1 MKLTSLLFIVV
12 SAFAFIGLFE
22 CRSFAQEEKVVINVQ
37 EMGTK
42 IGVPGEE
49 MVLPG
54 GQKRLRQTWQVED
67 VEKVISELQYCSD
80 SPETTYLITEI
91 AEPWMTL
98 ALLDALRPLKV
109 KYLYPN
115 PSIGTELEMY
125 NLKRGEQSP
134 NYDVKFE
141 VFLEGDNVYIN
152 LTSDRSDAKEAGH
165 TFDLENLS
173 KVAIPEIPA
182 GKHVFIHAKGM
193 YGVMVCIA
201 NNYVKNAKSLSIG
214 CHDSDYICA
223 VSKTDGLKLG
233 DVTPRKREN
242 NL

>member
-1 MKLTSLLFIVV
+1 LKFLVLIVV
-12 SAFAFIGLFE
+12 LAFASIGIFE
-22 CRSFAQEEKVVINVQ
+22 SRSFAQEKKEIINIQ
-37 EMGTK
+37 ELGTK

-49 MVLPG
+49 MELPN
-54 GQKRLRQTWQVED
+54 GQKRIRQTWQVED
-67 VEKVISELQYCSD
+67 VSKVISDLQYCFD
-80 SPETTYLITEI
+80 SPETTYLLTEI

-98 ALLDALRPLKV
+98 AILDALRPLKV

-115 PSIGTELEMY
+115 PAIGTELTMY
-125 NLKRGEQSP
+125 DLKRGEQTP

-141 VFLEGDNVYIN
+141 VFVEGDNVYIN
-152 LTSDRSDAKEAGH
+152 FTSDRPDAMETGGH
-165 TFDLENLS
+165 TFELENLS
-173 KVAIPEIPA
+173 KVVIPEIPA

-223 VSKTDGLKLG
+223 VSKTDGLKMG
-233 DVTPRKREN
+233 DVTPRTREN

>member
-1 MKLTSLLFIVV
+1 MKLKSMLLIVV
-12 SAFAFIGLFE
+12 SAFALIGIIE
-22 CRSFAQEEKVVINVQ
+22 CRSFAQEKKVVINIQ
-37 EMGTK
+37 ELGTK

-49 MVLPG
+49 MELPN
-54 GQKRLRQTWQVED
+54 GQKRLRQTWRVED
-67 VEKVISELQYCSD
+67 VEKVISGLQYCFD
-80 SPETTYLITEI
+80 SPEATYLITEV

-115 PSIGTELEMY
+115 PSIGTELAMHD
-125 NLKRGEQSP
+125 LKRGEQNP
-134 NYDVKFE
+134 NYDVRFE
-141 VFLEGDNVYIN
+141 VFQDGDNVYIN
-152 LTSDRSDAKEAGH
+152 LTSDRSDAKEKGH

-201 NNYVKNAKSLSIG
+201 NNYVKDAKSLSIG
-214 CHDSDYICA
+214 CHESDYICA
-223 VSKTDGLKLG
+223 VSKTDGLKMG
-233 DVTPRKREN
+233 DVTPRKMEN